1 MCLLI
6 VLLLHKHVY
15 NIYDF
20 RFYSKGSES
29 PIFLSNQSSFFIP
42 LYYGASVLCALWPF
56 VEKIEHKC
64 SIYSFTQKSRVYFCT
79 PNSIRSSFW
88 KNKFFHK
95 FSLMEPCVFHT
106 LWPFVEIKIEHKC
119 SICSFSSWSRVSAL
133 PRRPAAYKAAALLTE
148 LTRLTG
154 LFYQK

>member
-1 MCLLI
+1 MFYF
-6 VLLLHKHVY
+6 VLSLM
-15 NIYDF
+15 
-20 RFYSKGSES
+20 E
-29 PIFLSNQSSFFIP
+29 PC
-42 LYYGASVLCALWPF
+42 VL
-56 VEKIEHKC
+56 
-64 SIYSFTQKSRVYFCT
+64 CT

-106 LWPFVEIKIEHKC
+106 HWPFVEIKIEHKC

-148 LTRLTG
+148 LTRLMLFILTEIFYYHKSYLFFSYLVLDIERYLGRISWILLNNARAFIG
-154 LFYQK
+154 LLGI